1 MLDNIRTLTPPHKEI
16 EGHFASVYIPLFPK
30 PAIHVQTFDEHPRE
44 RSAEEIMQ
52 HYGDQ
57 LTQSLQ

>member
-1 MLDNIRTLTPPHKEI
+1 MKKI
-16 EGHFASVYIPLFPK
+16 EGQFASVYIPLFPE

>member
-1 MLDNIRTLTPPHKEI
+1 MKKI
-16 EGHFASVYIPLFPK
+16 EGQFASVYIPLFPE

-44 RSAEEIMQ
+44 GGAEEIMQ